1 MIDYKYIMYVYLMD
15 YRKLYQKYKKDKEE
29 LKKKLSLKDYLKK
42 QMMNQRKKKR
52 RMIVNIFTEKLIT
65 LLPEETSR
73 SKTILRRIKDN

>member
-42 QMMNQRKKKR
+42 QMMR
-52 RMIVNIFTEKLIT
+52 
-65 LLPEETSR
+65 
-73 SKTILRRIKDN
+73 